1 MDEEGLMVV
10 IFGVTVLFVGG
21 VILLVIKSGWSDWFI
36 R

>member
-10 IFGVTVLFVGG
+10 IFGITVLIICGI
-21 VILLVIKSGWSDWFI
+21 ILIIKSGWVDWFI